1 MMSRILGLAAAGL
14 ISATSLA
21 FTSLALAADDNVAA
35 FYKGKTVTV
44 LIGSSPGGG
53 YDLYGRMIARHMG
66 QHIPGQPTVV
76 PANMPGAGSH
86 TAAAHIYNAAAK
98 DGTIIGALQS
108 PVAFE
113 PFLAGRGFNYD
124 PTKFVYLGSANDDV
138 YLCIARVDAP
148 VQKFEDLFSK
158 ELMLGGVQSSSP
170 ADNPIFINNVLNAKF
185 KVITGYP
192 GTREIGLAIDRN
204 EVHGACGVAWP
215 SISVTNP
222 GWFEGSKPGRMRVLV
237 QTHATGAAD
246 LNAQGIPKITDFAK
260 TDEQRAMLDLYF
272 SQTAFGRPYLV
283 SPDVPAD
290 RIKALRVAFEAT
302 IKDAK
307 LQEEAKKIGVEA
319 NHVPGEKLQGMVQ
332 RLYATPADLTAKMKA
347 ATIPKN

>member
-1 MMSRILGLAAAGL
+1 MISRILGLAAAGL
-14 ISATSLA
+14 IATTSL
-21 FTSLALAADDNVAA
+21 SLAADDNVAA
-35 FYKGKTVTV
+35 FYKGKTVTI

-53 YDLYGRMIARHMG
+53 YDLYGRMIARHIS
-66 QHIPGQPTVV
+66 QHLPGNPTAV

-113 PFLAGRGFNYD
+113 PFLAGRSFNYD

-158 ELMLGGVQSSSP
+158 ELLMGGVQSSSP
-170 ADNPIFINNVLNAKF
+170 ADNPIFINNVLNTKF
-185 KVITGYP
+185 KIITGYP

-222 GWFEGSKPGRMRVLV
+222 GWFENGKPGRMRVLV
-237 QTHATGAAD
+237 QTHANGAAD
-246 LNAQGIPKITDFAK
+246 LNAQGVPKITDFAK

-290 RIKALRVAFEAT
+290 RIKALRIAFEAT
-302 IKDAK
+302 IKDPK
-307 LQEEAKKIGVEA
+307 FQEEMKKIGLEA
-319 NHVPGEKLQGMVQ
+319 NHVPGEKLQSMVQ
-332 RLYATPADLTAKMKA
+332 KLYATPADLTSKMKA

>member
-1 MMSRILGLAAAGL
+1 MSLRSLGLAAAGFL
-14 ISATSLA
+14 AATS
-21 FTSLALAADDNVAA
+21 FTCAADENVAA
-35 FYKGKTVTV
+35 FYKGKTVTILV
-44 LIGSSPGGG
+44 GSSPGGG
-53 YDLYGRMIARHMG
+53 YDLYGRIIARHMSA
-66 QHIPGQPTVV
+66 HIPGGPTVV

-113 PFLAGRGFNYD
+113 PFLAGRSFNYD

-148 VQKFEDLFSK
+148 VQKFEDLLSK
-158 ELMLGGVQSSSP
+158 ELLMGGVQSSSP
-170 ADNPIFINNVLNAKF
+170 ADNPIFINNVLNTKF
-185 KVITGYP
+185 KIITGYP

-222 GWFEGSKPGRMRVLV
+222 GWFEGGKPGRMRVLV

-246 LNAQGIPKITDFAK
+246 LNAQGVPKITDFAK

-290 RIKALRVAFEAT
+290 RIAALRVAFEAT
-302 IKDAK
+302 IKDQK
-307 LQEEAKKIGVEA
+307 LQEETKKIGLEA
-319 NHVPGEKLQGMVQ
+319 NHVPGEKLQAMVQ
-332 RLYATPADLTAKMKA
+332 KLYATPADLTAKMKA
-347 ATIPKN
+347 ATVPKN